1 MDNANQPPGPP
12 PHDPSST
19 QPFRFTP
26 GWPGGAEGYGPPH
39 WDPQQPGGQ
48 GPQPGGQGPQ
58 QPGGAGPQRRP
69 GKSGRLLRWAGGIA
83 AVALLAA
90 GGTMAGLKLA
100 ASPASAAPANSASA
114 VALNGALGSP
124 AASGLAGCR
133 LAASGTPAGGTS
145 AGSTSAG
152 GTSAGSTSAGSRA
165 RAGRCRHL
173 RLLHLVTGMYGQV
186 AFHGPNGTVTFAFE
200 RGKVQSSS
208 GGHLVVRAVS
218 GTTWTWNL
226 TSNSVIRSRGQHL
239 PASALAGGSWVFVA
253 GQVSGTSKDARL
265 VIIRAANG
273 SSPRN
278 SSSQSPASSSAA

>member
-12 PHDPSST
+12 PRDPSST

-26 GWPGGAEGYGPPH
+26 GWPGGAEGYGPPR
-39 WDPQQPGGQ
+39 WDPQQPGGP
-48 GPQPGGQGPQ
+48 GPRQPGGQGPQ
-58 QPGGAGPQRRP
+58 SAGGPGPQGRP

-90 GGTMAGLKLA
+90 GGTLAGLKLA

-114 VALNGALGSP
+114 MALNGALGSS

-133 LAASGTPAGGTS
+133 LAASGTPAG
-145 AGSTSAG
+145 STSAG
-152 GTSAGSTSAGSRA
+152 GTSAGGTSAGSRA

-200 RGKVQSSS
+200 RGRVQSSS

-226 TSNSVIRSRGQHL
+226 TSNSVIRSGGKHL
-239 PASALAGGSWVFVA
+239 PASALSGGSWVFVA

-278 SSSQSPASSSAA
+278 SSSQSPARSSAA